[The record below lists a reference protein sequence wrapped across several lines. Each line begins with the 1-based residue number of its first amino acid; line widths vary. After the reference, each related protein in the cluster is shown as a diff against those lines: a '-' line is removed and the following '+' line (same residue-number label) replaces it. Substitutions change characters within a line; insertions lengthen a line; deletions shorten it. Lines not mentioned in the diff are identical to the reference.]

1 MCIRDR
7 GYKTGDGSPYFR
19 IGPCKTDTDGSL
31 GGRTAALLAPYQDDP
46 QNNGEIYYDAKTLGE
61 MVKLAYENQ
70 CQFVCDA
77 VGDRAMAM
85 IIDAYET
92 VIRDHENEDLR
103 FGIDHCQITNDRL
116 LERLK
121 QNRLIAGLEL
131 GFVESDSYIAEDRLG
146 KERAGSS
153 YSWNSF
159 IKKGISTCAGSDNPV
174 EPYAPLHGI
183 YAAVTRRNWDGLP
196 EEGWFP
202 EEKISVQEA
211 VKMFTAGSA
220 YATFEE
226 KEKGTLEI
234 GKYADMVVLSGDPF
248 RIPPEKIESV
258 QVLRTITGG
267 KTVFQK

>member
-7 GYKTGDGSPYFR
+7 
-19 IGPCKTDTDGSL
+19 
-31 GGRTAALLAPYQDDP
+31 
-46 QNNGEIYYDAKTLGE
+46 IYYDAKPLGE

-131 GFVESDSYIAEDRLG
+131 GFVESDSYIAV
-146 KERAGSS
+146 S
-153 YSWNSF
+153 Y
-159 IKKGISTCAGSDNPV
+159 THL
-174 EPYAPLHGI
+174 PLF
-183 YAAVTRRNWDGLP
+183 V
-196 EEGWFP
+196 
-202 EEKISVQEA
+202 
-211 VKMFTAGSA
+211 
-220 YATFEE
+220 
-226 KEKGTLEI
+226 
-234 GKYADMVVLSGDPF
+234 
-248 RIPPEKIESV
+248 
-258 QVLRTITGG
+258 
-267 KTVFQK
+267 